1 MKSSSITTLSA
12 AVVLF
17 LLDFSAADNLR
28 RQTQS
33 TCGGGI
39 QGNGVCP
46 ESMCCSQWG
55 YCGNGVDYCNG
66 VESPVQAPIVV
77 NPSPTTQ
84 NQNGESRLIA
94 YVGNWQACP
103 TDEQMDQYTHIVIAF
118 AVSYTWSPGKNQ
130 CSTTCEIDTPPV
142 CNNSA
147 RPDLIQKWKDA
158 GKKII
163 LSFGGAGMGGSWSGD
178 NNNCWDYCF
187 GRETQVVNRLTTIV
201 NEMGLDGVDIDYE
214 YFYEDN
220 QNGSGFTK
228 GSEAQTFLR
237 DVTLGLRNS
246 LPAGSELTHAPMEP
260 DMVPGKA
267 YFNVLKE
274 VASSLDFLMPQYYNG
289 YVRPNTNFAGA
300 LSHFTTIT
308 NQMFGGDASKT
319 VFGFCIRDCVT
330 SFESSGSQ
338 SAAVMTKLAKT
349 YPCNGGAFF
358 WVANDDNNGAWSVP
372 VSNQLAL
379 DSNECLME
387 EEEKLSVAP
396 TPAPQDQQEECKD
409 DKTFKYKGKKRF
421 KCKWVGKKIN
431 KRCNKKKWK
440 GKKLNH
446 YCPIT
451 CGVCE

>member
-130 CSTTCEIDTPPV
+130 CSTTCEIDTPPL

-201 NEMGLDGVDIDYE
+201 NEMGLDGVDIDY
-214 YFYEDN
+214 
-220 QNGSGFTK
+220 
-228 GSEAQTFLR
+228 
-237 DVTLGLRNS
+237 
-246 LPAGSELTHAPMEP
+246 
-260 DMVPGKA
+260 
-267 YFNVLKE
+267 
-274 VASSLDFLMPQYYNG
+274 
-289 YVRPNTNFAGA
+289 
-300 LSHFTTIT
+300 
-308 NQMFGGDASKT
+308 
-319 VFGFCIRDCVT
+319 
-330 SFESSGSQ
+330 
-338 SAAVMTKLAKT
+338 
-349 YPCNGGAFF
+349 
-358 WVANDDNNGAWSVP
+358 
-372 VSNQLAL
+372 
-379 DSNECLME
+379 
-387 EEEKLSVAP
+387 
-396 TPAPQDQQEECKD
+396 
-409 DKTFKYKGKKRF
+409 
-421 KCKWVGKKIN
+421 
-431 KRCNKKKWK
+431 
-440 GKKLNH
+440 
-446 YCPIT
+446 
-451 CGVCE
+451 